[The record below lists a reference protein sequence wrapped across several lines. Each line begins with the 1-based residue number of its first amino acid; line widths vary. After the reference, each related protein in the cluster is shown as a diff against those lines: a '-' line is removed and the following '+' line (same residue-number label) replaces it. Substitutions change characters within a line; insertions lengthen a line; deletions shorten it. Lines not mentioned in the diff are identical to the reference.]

1 MIIVSNTSPII
12 NLAAIRQIEL
22 LKQLYEKIIIP
33 QAVFEEIAIIGAG
46 QAGSE
51 EVKTFDWIET
61 KQLDKRLKADS
72 LQSELDPG
80 EAEAIA
86 LALEIKADMILMDER
101 RGRLTGFRLGLR
113 CLGIMGILTDAK
125 HKKLIH
131 AVKPLLDSLMKDAGF
146 WIDSKLYQHVLQVNG
161 E

>member
-12 NLAAIRQIEL
+12 NLAAIRQMDL

-33 QAVFEEIAIIGAG
+33 QAVFEEIAIIGEG
-46 QAGSE
+46 QSGSE
-51 EVKTFDWIET
+51 EVKTSDWIET
-61 KQLDKRLKADS
+61 RQLTDRLMADS
-72 LQSELDPG
+72 LQLELDLG

-101 RGRLTGFRLGLR
+101 RGRLTGSRLGLH
-113 CLGIMGILTDAK
+113 CLGLMGILTEAK
-125 HKKLIH
+125 HKKLVH
-131 AVKPLLDSLMKDAGF
+131 SVKPVMDCLMKDAGF
-146 WIDSKLYQHVLQVNG
+146 WIDRKLYQYVLQVNG

>member
-12 NLAAIRQIEL
+12 NLAAIRQMDL

-33 QAVFEEIAIIGAG
+33 QAVFEEIAVIGAG

-51 EVKTFDWIET
+51 EVKTSDWIET
-61 KQLDKRLKADS
+61 RQVNNRFPADS
-72 LQSELDPG
+72 LQSELDAG

-101 RGRLTGFRLGLR
+101 RGRQAASRLGLR
-113 CLGIMGILTDAK
+113 CLGLMGILTEAK
-125 HKKLIH
+125 HRKLIQ
-131 AVKPLLDSLMKDAGF
+131 AVKPMTDCLMKEAGF
-146 WIDSKLYQHVLQVNG
+146 WIDQKLYQYVLQING